1 MVLIKIKLSKVFWK
15 INMIIKVLFIILNK
29 MKREGYDSIADL
41 FINDYIENIKNSDNL
56 IEKDNEKK

>member
-1 MVLIKIKLSKVFWK
+1 
-15 INMIIKVLFIILNK
+15 MIIKVLFIILNK